1 MNLYMMHVGFYDHSI
16 GEGIYES
23 HINYFIAASDPKDA
37 KTKVLALEE
46 FQDRNMHIDG
56 IKELDSVNGYKIILE
71 KKHNNNHDVD
81 SKYSYDDVKKI

>member
-16 GEGIYES
+16 GVPTCLPIEPA
-23 HINYFIAASDPKDA
+23 INEKSKDA

-56 IKELDSVNGYKIILE
+56 IKEISEVDGYEVRLVQSSEAKDG
-71 KKHNNNHDVD
+71 KVF
-81 SKYSYDDVKKI
+81 SYDESSDL

>member
-56 IKELDSVNGYKIILE
+56 IKEISEVDGYKVSLVKSSE
-71 KKHNNNHDVD
+71 AKDGKVF
-81 SKYSYDDVKKI
+81 SYDESSNL